1 VEFLI
6 FVLQTL
12 YKTLLNNPDKWRE
25 NWTATLSKDYGELC
39 TGTYSIGERLSNTGD
54 PNTNSSHEHLPLFQI
69 LLPAGF
75 INLNQV
81 FHMIRCDEN
90 SCFVNL
96 VGSGLVEIRTYMTK
110 ITLVWLCDGFWYK

>member
-1 VEFLI
+1 MELLI

-25 NWTATLSKDYGELC
+25 NRTATLSKDYGELC
-39 TGTYSIGERLSNTGD
+39 TATYSIGERLSNTGY
-54 PNTNSSHEHLPLFQI
+54 PNTNSSQEHLPLFQI
-69 LLPAGF
+69 LPPAGF

-96 VGSGLVEIRTYMTK
+96 VGSSLVEIRTYQTK
-110 ITLVWLCDGFWYK
+110 TTLVWLYDRF